1 MKHIIHIILVYM
13 YGKEYLKIMVI
24 SMLNFECYN
33 NSVLELN
40 ILKKRLD
47 IIKKAKENLLN
58 EEKNIKETI
67 NLYVNKTN
75 SIKKNLSELK
85 GIEYELYSEI
95 VINGL
100 NVSKA
105 VEKVAE
111 KNEKDVSTIWKNYYP
126 KIKTFIEI

>member
-1 MKHIIHIILVYM
+1 
-13 YGKEYLKIMVI
+13 
-24 SMLNFECYN
+24 MLNLECYN

-40 ILKKRLD
+40 ILNKRLD
-47 IIKKAKENLLN
+47 IIKKTKENLLN
-58 EEKNIKETI
+58 EEKIIRDTI

-75 SIKKNLSELK
+75 SIKKNISDLK
-85 GIEYELYSEI
+85 GIEYELYTEI

-126 KIKTFIEI
+126 KVKTFIKQ

>member
-1 MKHIIHIILVYM
+1 
-13 YGKEYLKIMVI
+13 
-24 SMLNFECYN
+24 MLNFECYN